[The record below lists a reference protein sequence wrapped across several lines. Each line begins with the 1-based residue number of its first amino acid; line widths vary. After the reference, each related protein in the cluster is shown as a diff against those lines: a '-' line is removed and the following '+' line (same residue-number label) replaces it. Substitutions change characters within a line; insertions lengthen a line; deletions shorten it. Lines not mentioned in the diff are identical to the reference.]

1 MLSTMSNSEE
11 SQVEN
16 TNENVEEVQHA
27 IANSSK
33 SDGTDNAL
41 SDTGILQAVADLSID
56 EKPNANGLPK
66 LSREER
72 YAAQVEADSRSIF
85 VGNITPE
92 ITPEIIDEHFKDCG
106 VIERITLLY
115 DKNTGAPK
123 GYAYVEFENADAQ
136 EKALEHNGSELKGG
150 KISVYKKRTN
160 LPGYHRHAQ
169 FQRPNFYFQQQY
181 YYYPQGGYQDY
192 KNMNIYAPPFELQSS
207 GPRQFGQ
214 FNGNFKGKYRGNYRN
229 SKRGGRQ
236 QRNYSNYNQLDDYR
250 KDDPE
255 NASSSEE
262 VFNADPSKNNDEIN
276 GKGN

>member
-1 MLSTMSNSEE
+1 MSNSED

-16 TNENVEEVQHA
+16 ISENVEEVQHA
-27 IANSSK
+27 LANSSK
-33 SDGTDNAL
+33 YDGSDNDSG
-41 SDTGILQAVADLSID
+41 DTGILQAVADLSID

-106 VIERITLLY
+106 VIKRITLLY

-160 LPGYHRHAQ
+160 LPGYRRHAQ

-192 KNMNIYAPPFELQSS
+192 KNMSIYAPPFDLQSR

-214 FNGNFKGKYRGNYRN
+214 FNGNFKGKYRGNYQN

-236 QRNYSNYNQLDDYR
+236 QRNYSNYNQLDDYH

-255 NASSSEE
+255 KASSPEK
-262 VFNADPSKNNDEIN
+262 VLNADPPKNNDEIN
-276 GKGN
+276 GKSNEQ